1 MRKYIVSGCAI
12 VDRVLSGK
20 GGSVV
25 RQSLGGGAVYALSG
39 IKLWHDDCLL
49 ACYSGRDFADYY
61 GGWLQANGLSAAGV
75 VPQFPKTN
83 VCELYYRPDGT
94 HTMGAGDPDYS
105 TFPGDRPDFA
115 LLRPYLAADP
125 ASLAIHLVT
134 GYVPELLEQLNPYRE
149 KGLLLGYE
157 IDPEDPSFP
166 NIAENIAT
174 ICEQYVDFFSISFAE
189 LQEIFPAMGTIEQAV
204 DYCAGLK
211 CPAFLRAGETGA
223 YMIRDG
229 AVVHA
234 PMINSFGNED
244 PTGCGNTSTAAAFY
258 AFCENKSLKE
268 TAIMGSVTAS
278 LNAGSKGLIREIT
291 PEIRTQCAEM
301 VRALMK

>member
-12 VDRVLSGK
+12 VDCVLSGK
-20 GGSVV
+20 GGSIV
-25 RQSLGGGAVYALSG
+25 RQALGGGAVYALSG

-49 ACYSGRDFADYY
+49 VCYSGRDFEDYY
-61 GGWLQANGLSAAGV
+61 GAWLHVNGLTAAGV
-75 VPQFPKTN
+75 VPRFQKTN

-105 TFPGDRPDFA
+105 VPPGDRPDFE
-115 LLRPYLAADP
+115 LLRPYLAEDP
-125 ASLAIHLVT
+125 GSLAIHLVT
-134 GYVPELLEQLNPYRE
+134 GHVGELLANLNHYRH

-157 IDPEDPSFP
+157 IDPEDQSFP
-166 NIAENIAT
+166 NIAEDIAV
-174 ICEQYVDFFSISFAE
+174 ICEKYVDFFSISFAE
-189 LQEIFPAMGTIEQAV
+189 LQEIFPAMGTIKQAV
-204 DYCAGLK
+204 DYCISLK
-211 CPAFLRAGETGA
+211 CAVFLRAGETGA

-229 AVVHA
+229 SVAYA
-234 PMINSFGNED
+234 PMISSFGNED

-268 TAIMGSVTAS
+268 TAITGSVTAS